1 MSVADEDT
9 KPDTKVG
16 SVILRGDA
24 FPIVDRQLGE
34 NSPRLLGPHTWVQA
48 QRLLVRLVRDPL
60 TFAFGLV
67 LPIFFLVVLNIV
79 LGDAIRSVTGHSA
92 LHGSVPLVTLVGA
105 MAGASVA
112 AVGVITERADG
123 LLARLWVVPV
133 HRASGLLARIGSE
146 AVRVVINSFFIL
158 CAGLALGLRFEHG
171 GVLAG
176 LAWLCLPAV
185 FGIAFAMLVLTVALY
200 WPSTTLVEAIATV
213 EYVALF
219 FCTGF
224 VPLDQYPQWI
234 RPVVQ
239 HQPLSYAVEAMR
251 GLSLGGPVLTPA
263 LATLLWSAGIAVV
276 CVIPMVRGYRRASM
290 RG

>member
-1 MSVADEDT
+1 MSIADEDT
-9 KPDTKVG
+9 KPR
-16 SVILRGDA
+16 SAALREDA
-24 FPIVDRQLGE
+24 FPIVDRQFRE
-34 NSPRLLGPHTWVQA
+34 NSPRLLGPHAWVQT
-48 QRLLVRLVRDPL
+48 QRLLVRMVRDPL
-60 TFAFGLV
+60 TFVFGFI
-67 LPIFFLVVLNIV
+67 LPISFLVVLNIV
-79 LGDAIRSVTGHSA
+79 LGDAITSVTGHNA
-92 LHGSVPLVTLVGA
+92 LHGSVPLVTVAGV
-105 MAGASVA
+105 MSGASVA
-112 AVGVITERADG
+112 AVGLITERADG

-146 AVRVVINSFFIL
+146 AVRVVVNAVFIL

-171 GVLAG
+171 LLAS
-176 LAWLCLPAV
+176 LPWLCLAAV

-213 EYVALF
+213 QYLGLF

-239 HQPLSYAVEAMR
+239 HQPLSYAVDAMR
-251 GLSLGGPVLTPA
+251 GLSLGGPVMRPA
-263 LATLLWSAGIAVV
+263 LGALLWSGGIAVA
-276 CVIPMVRGYRRASM
+276 CVIPMVFGYRKAST